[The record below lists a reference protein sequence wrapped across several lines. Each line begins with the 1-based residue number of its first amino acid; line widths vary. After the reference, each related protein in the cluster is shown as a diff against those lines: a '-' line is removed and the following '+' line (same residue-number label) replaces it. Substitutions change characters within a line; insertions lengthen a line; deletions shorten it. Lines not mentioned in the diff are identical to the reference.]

1 MPKPSLMHLNQSGD
15 EESCEILQ
23 LAGKSEEINPKVLQ
37 PRIFDRRK
45 SLHPNNTQFRYT
57 ESDHQCALQQL
68 YMPSVDALC
77 FLRF

>member
-1 MPKPSLMHLNQSGD
+1 MHLSQSGD

-23 LAGKSEEINPKVLQ
+23 LAGKSEEINPKLLQ
-37 PRIFDRRK
+37 TCIFDRRK
-45 SLHPNNTQFRYT
+45 SLHPDNTQLSYT
-57 ESDHQCALQQL
+57 ESDPQFCALQQL